1 MMHSKVKE
9 EKLFNI
15 VSDLH
20 DVEVELFDRAGNDFD
35 EMLAKQLQGAR
46 KQLENLMK
54 GESHA

>member
-1 MMHSKVKE
+1 MHSKVKE

-54 GESHA
+54 GELHA